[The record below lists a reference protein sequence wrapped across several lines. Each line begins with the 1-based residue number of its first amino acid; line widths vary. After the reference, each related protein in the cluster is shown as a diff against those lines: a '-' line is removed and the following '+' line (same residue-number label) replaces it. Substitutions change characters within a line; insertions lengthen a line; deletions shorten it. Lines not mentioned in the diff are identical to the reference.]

1 MIASYL
7 LNTTFY
13 QSYYSM
19 IVSYLLNTTF
29 YQSYYSMIVSYLILH
44 FINLIIL

>member
-1 MIASYL
+1 MIVSYL

-29 YQSYYSMIVSYLILH
+29 YQSYYSMKVSYLILH